1 MWRKVP
7 SSLGTVEVMWEKK
20 SLANAGKLPV
30 LGEAGVAPPI
40 WAQRSCSASPWHPIH
55 TGLDGQMDTR
65 ASVRPGEEQARA
77 AARTLHARLLPAAAC
92 LLPTLA
98 LMVG

>member
-7 SSLGTVEVMWEKK
+7 APLGTVEVTWENK

-30 LGEAGVAPPI
+30 LGEVGVAPPI
-40 WAQRSCSASPWHPIH
+40 WARRSCSASLWHPIH
-55 TGLDGQMDTR
+55 TGLDGQMDSR
-65 ASVRPGEEQARA
+65 ASVTPGEEQARA
-77 AARTLHARLLPAAAC
+77 AARTLQARLLPAAAC

-98 LMVG
+98 RMVG